1 VTATRQT
8 IRRRNAPT
16 PNTPSPGLYKILTA
30 FYERTRTKLIVRRL
44 SRRVRRRCYATPVGT
59 RHEWNDADVISALI
73 SVLHSHDGTA
83 RNHAEHTRLLAERVA
98 LELGIAPEIVRTT
111 GQATTLHD
119 IGKIC
124 VPRRI
129 LNKPS
134 KLDEGEWQVI
144 RRHSEAGADIISKIG
159 ISERVSSAVL
169 AHHERYDGRGYP
181 AGLSGEDIPIEAR
194 IISVVDAYD
203 AMTFDRPY
211 GKAMKAKEALAEI
224 ERNAGTQFCPV
235 VVRAFLG
242 GVGRARLPCR
252 GYTRSATG
260 LPKSL
265 A

>member
-1 VTATRQT
+1 
-8 IRRRNAPT
+8 
-16 PNTPSPGLYKILTA
+16 LYKILTA
-30 FYERTRTKLIVRRL
+30 FYERTRTKLVDQRL
-44 SRRVRRRCYATPVGT
+44 SRRVRRRCYTAPAGR
-59 RHEWNDADVISALI
+59 RHERNAADVISALI

-83 RNHAEHTRLLAERVA
+83 EDHAERTRLLAERVA
-98 LELGIAPEIVRTT
+98 LELGLDLGIVRTT
-111 GQATTLHD
+111 GRAATLHD

-129 LNKPS
+129 LNMPN
-134 KLDEGEWQVI
+134 KLDEGEWRVM
-144 RRHSEAGADIISKIG
+144 RRHSEAGADILSKIG

-181 AGLSGEDIPIEAR
+181 AGLAGEDIPIEAR
-194 IISVVDAYD
+194 IISLVDAYD
-203 AMTFDRPY
+203 VMTTSDRPY
-211 GKAMKAKEALAEI
+211 GKAMKAKEALEEI

-242 GVGRARLPCR
+242 GVGRARLPGR

-260 LPKSL
+260 PPKLL